1 MKTKPRPKTKI
12 PKHMKDVPDMYPD
25 FLFPDTSLKPFKIN
39 EKVAYLFQKSLKL
52 VLNFCEHKIR
62 LGI

>member
-25 FLFPDTSLKPFKIN
+25 FLFPDTSFKPVKN
-39 EKVAYLFQKSLKL
+39 SEKVVRRQRF
-52 VLNFCEHKIR
+52 VEE
-62 LGI
+62 